1 MISFI
6 FYFRETYT
14 LTSGNTKGIA
24 CKAMEVSLVITVFN
38 EQENIPLLIR
48 SIQNTLT
55 ELDYEVILVD
65 DGSSDNT
72 VDRIVEN
79 MSDRI
84 SLIRLNNNYGQTPAM
99 AAGIAEA
106 TGEYI
111 VTMDGDLQNDPSDI
125 PMMLTKLKT
134 EGWDV
139 VAGNRKKRKD
149 GFFMRKLPSNVANY
163 IIRSATGVHI
173 SDYGCTL
180 KVFRKEIAKN
190 LGLYGELHRFIPILA
205 VMQGGRITETDV
217 KHHPRIHGQSKY
229 GMGRTVKVMSDL
241 LLMVFFK
248 KYFKRPIHFF
258 GPLGMLFFFTGSII
272 SFYLLVLKLIGQ
284 DIWGRPLL
292 ILGITLVLAG
302 IQFMT
307 FGIIAELI
315 MRTYYESQQKQT
327 YAIREVIKGNRD
339 TRQLKVSS

>member
-1 MISFI
+1 
-6 FYFRETYT
+6 
-14 LTSGNTKGIA
+14 
-24 CKAMEVSLVITVFN
+24 MEVSIVITVFN
-38 EQENIPLLIR
+38 EQDNVALLIR
-48 SIQNTLT
+48 SIQHALT
-55 ELDYEVILVD
+55 GLDYEVILVD
-65 DGSSDNT
+65 DGSTDST
-72 VDRIVEN
+72 VERILEN
-79 MSDRI
+79 LYERI
-84 SLIRLNNNYGQTPAM
+84 SLVRLNNNYGQTPAM

-106 TGEYI
+106 KGDYI
-111 VTMDGDLQNDPSDI
+111 VTMDGDLQNDPADI
-125 PMMLTKLKT
+125 PMMLAKLKN

-149 GFFMRKLPSNVANY
+149 GLFLRKIPSKMANY
-163 IIRSATGVHI
+163 LIRSSTGVHI

-205 VMQGGRITETDV
+205 VMQGGKITETDV

-241 LLMVFFK
+241 LLMIFFK

-258 GPLGMLFFFTGSII
+258 GPLGMLFFFSGSIMSI
-272 SFYLLVLKLIGQ
+272 YLFVLKLMGQ

-292 ILGITLVLAG
+292 ILGITFVLAG
-302 IQFMT
+302 IQFLT

-327 YAIREVIKGNRD
+327 YTIREVIKGNKD